1 MSLHELVSR
10 SLKVLDRSDA
20 NFRERR
26 QREVRRMPLLRGWM
40 NSCRSRQRAGCL
52 ALPLEPRLV
61 ERHAEPVFRF
71 GHVRDGGVA
80 VLRSTDDFAHP
91 HFPGKKEEQPAR
103 VPRRQSRFPPDLLD
117 LLLAHVRTPLFYCI
131 GGGDPAKDLGFD
143 VASERDLRRTL
154 YGPLL
159 CLLISLLR
167 TWYTSPHS
175 PDPTGLVLQRGGECQ
190 PVILRKKRRYPAPT
204 DLCPRRSWVS

>member
-71 GHVRDGGVA
+71 GHVRNGGVS
-80 VLRSTDDFAHP
+80 VLRSTDDFAGP
-91 HFPGKKEEQPAR
+91 HLPGKKEEQPAR
-103 VPRRQSRFPPDLLD
+103 VPRGQSRFPPDLLD
-117 LLLAHVRTPLFYCI
+117 LLLPHVQTRFYCI
-131 GGGDPAKDLGFD
+131 GEVVRRRISASTLPLNVTCAELSMTLSCRLLSAHMVHVPPVPRSNRSSPPEGRRVPAGYY
-143 VASERDLRRTL
+143 EEGET
-154 YGPLL
+154 
-159 CLLISLLR
+159 ILR
-167 TWYTSPHS
+167 TS
-175 PDPTGLVLQRGGECQ
+175 
-190 PVILRKKRRYPAPT
+190 
-204 DLCPRRSWVS
+204 